1 MSLSIHQTRLL
12 LFMLLAFAATGL
24 RAQNKPVTLKV
35 SDAPISSVLS
45 QIEQQTGYLFVYNE
59 ADVDIKRNVSFD
71 YVKTPTNKILQAL
84 FPKETNTE
92 WKLKGRNITITKKA
106 TAQPKTKSGK
116 RPVSGTV
123 KDGKDGEPLIG
134 AVVRVQGDER
144 NAVMVDIDGNFTIN
158 VEDKDGKAPVLEIS
172 YVGYNQR
179 EVPIGDLSYID
190 VNMTGAHN
198 TLDEVIVVG
207 SGTQKKISVTGS
219 ISTVTGNELK
229 MPTTTLS
236 RALGGRIAGV
246 ITRQTSGEPGT
257 GADFYIRG
265 ISTFGGKATPL
276 ILLDDV
282 EISSSD
288 LDFIPAENIESF
300 TVLKDASATAI
311 YGARGAN
318 GVMIITTKGGEF
330 NTKTKINVN
339 VESAVNFISNSP
351 EFVGAVDFMN
361 TYNWVNAARNPGSEP
376 MYSQEKIERTAA
388 GVNQYLYPDVNWKNE
403 LLRDVAWRQRANLN
417 VSGGGNKAKYYMSLD
432 VQHENGL
439 QKADQ
444 FKSWNNNQQVYNYTF
459 QNNISYKL
467 TPTTNL
473 SLNMNAQIRQKSNPD
488 FGSETTFAWL
498 RNNCNPVD
506 FPVYYPAGPDGE
518 RRYGSKRV
526 SSGWLLNPKSEIS
539 RTHYQENTSTVNSVV
554 KLDQQLDFIT
564 KGLKLNAWV
573 NWKTYAKRYIQQS
586 IQPYM
591 WYYDVVDG
599 VDPDIEFEPTIQ
611 NPDANQFINEAG
623 PTRQNESTF
632 EFQANLNWA
641 RRFGAH
647 DFTAMVM
654 YRMREYRGAKVLPN
668 RNQGL
673 SGRITYNYDYRY
685 LFEFNFGYNGTERL
699 AKGHRF
705 GFFPAASIG
714 WVVSNEAFWEPIKKT
729 VSNLKIRGSYGLVG
743 SDDLVGPN
751 GTYFLY
757 RDLIYQNN
765 LNFWSWV
772 TGDGD
777 NSYTGSGPLI
787 RAYALPDIE
796 WEKSRKL
803 DIGLDITLWN
813 RMNMT
818 FEYFREN
825 RYDILME
832 RASWPWALGYGMA
845 IPWANIGKARNEGV
859 EFSLNYNQPI
869 NKDLSISVQ
878 ANLTYAQNKYIYKDE
893 PNYKY
898 PWQQVTGTPLE
909 NYSRLGYIAEGLFKS
924 EEEIANSPEQQLGS
938 GKVMVGDIKYRDL
951 NGDGKINS
959 DDKTLISKYGIN
971 PRLMYGFGATINYK
985 KWDFGFF
992 FTGSALRN
1000 VTLRDKLDIKMN
1012 SYMQN
1017 LNIYQWTYDHAF
1029 NPEKG
1034 NFDAEYP
1041 LPGITDADISNNNQP
1056 STYWLRD
1063 ASYLRLRSVELGWS
1077 FKYGRIYASGL
1088 NLLCFSGF
1096 KIWDPELANPSKYP
1110 LQKTVNLGVQFNL

>member
-1 MSLSIHQTRLL
+1 
-12 LFMLLAFAATGL
+12 MLLAFAATGL

-71 YVKTPTNKILQAL
+71 YVKTPTSKILQAL

-106 TAQPKTKSGK
+106 TSQPKTKGGK

-388 GVNQYLYPDVNWKNE
+388 GVNPYLYPDE
-403 LLRDVAWRQRANLN
+403 IGRAH
-417 VSGGGNKAKYYMSLD
+417 V
-432 VQHENGL
+432 
-439 QKADQ
+439 
-444 FKSWNNNQQVYNYTF
+444 
-459 QNNISYKL
+459 
-467 TPTTNL
+467 
-473 SLNMNAQIRQKSNPD
+473 
-488 FGSETTFAWL
+488 
-498 RNNCNPVD
+498 
-506 FPVYYPAGPDGE
+506 
-518 RRYGSKRV
+518 
-526 SSGWLLNPKSEIS
+526 
-539 RTHYQENTSTVNSVV
+539 
-554 KLDQQLDFIT
+554 
-564 KGLKLNAWV
+564 
-573 NWKTYAKRYIQQS
+573 
-586 IQPYM
+586 
-591 WYYDVVDG
+591 
-599 VDPDIEFEPTIQ
+599 
-611 NPDANQFINEAG
+611 
-623 PTRQNESTF
+623 
-632 EFQANLNWA
+632 
-641 RRFGAH
+641 
-647 DFTAMVM
+647 
-654 YRMREYRGAKVLPN
+654 
-668 RNQGL
+668 
-673 SGRITYNYDYRY
+673 
-685 LFEFNFGYNGTERL
+685 
-699 AKGHRF
+699 
-705 GFFPAASIG
+705 
-714 WVVSNEAFWEPIKKT
+714 
-729 VSNLKIRGSYGLVG
+729 
-743 SDDLVGPN
+743 
-751 GTYFLY
+751 
-757 RDLIYQNN
+757 
-765 LNFWSWV
+765 
-772 TGDGD
+772 
-777 NSYTGSGPLI
+777 
-787 RAYALPDIE
+787 
-796 WEKSRKL
+796 
-803 DIGLDITLWN
+803 
-813 RMNMT
+813 
-818 FEYFREN
+818 
-825 RYDILME
+825 
-832 RASWPWALGYGMA
+832 
-845 IPWANIGKARNEGV
+845 
-859 EFSLNYNQPI
+859 
-869 NKDLSISVQ
+869 
-878 ANLTYAQNKYIYKDE
+878 
-893 PNYKY
+893 
-898 PWQQVTGTPLE
+898 
-909 NYSRLGYIAEGLFKS
+909 
-924 EEEIANSPEQQLGS
+924 
-938 GKVMVGDIKYRDL
+938 
-951 NGDGKINS
+951 
-959 DDKTLISKYGIN
+959 
-971 PRLMYGFGATINYK
+971 
-985 KWDFGFF
+985 
-992 FTGSALRN
+992 
-1000 VTLRDKLDIKMN
+1000 
-1012 SYMQN
+1012 
-1017 LNIYQWTYDHAF
+1017 
-1029 NPEKG
+1029 
-1034 NFDAEYP
+1034 
-1041 LPGITDADISNNNQP
+1041 
-1056 STYWLRD
+1056 
-1063 ASYLRLRSVELGWS
+1063 
-1077 FKYGRIYASGL
+1077 
-1088 NLLCFSGF
+1088 
-1096 KIWDPELANPSKYP
+1096 
-1110 LQKTVNLGVQFNL
+1110 